1 MKYYIYLSESKV
13 SMLYAQISLSTDT
26 KREASLGFD
35 IKLLKG
41 HITESRGIPEH
52 SFAQLDAVISA
63 LHKSDLV
70 GNVKD
75 PKEYIGGCLSMTWCT
90 FGRSFKDK
98 ESPITFWGYCEE
110 SDYPFSGTVMALA
123 GSKYH
128 LLGEQR
134 DGHAHSHSGTA
145 MMTRWFLENL
155 DEPFENSEDLIKDA
169 KDYGGDGPISDD
181 DVTNGAWLAATQAR
195 GQIAKYEFVA
205 KVLHK
210 SNWPEGFRS
219 KTNRVILG
227 SPLYVAFGEQRANNA
242 NVAERQK
249 PAAC

>member
-13 SMLYAQISLSTDT
+13 SMLYAQISQCTGV

-41 HITESRGIPEH
+41 HIKESRGIPEH
-52 SFAQLDAVISA
+52 SFAQLDEVISA
-63 LHKSDLV
+63 LNKSDLV
-70 GNVKD
+70 GTVKD

-90 FGRSFKDK
+90 FGGSFGDK
-98 ESPITFWGYCEE
+98 KSPITFWGYCEE
-110 SDYPFSGTVMALA
+110 SHYPFSGTVMALA

-134 DGHAHSHSGTA
+134 AGRAHSHSGTP
-145 MMTRWFLENL
+145 MMIQWFLENL
-155 DEPFENSEDLIKDA
+155 DDPFENSEESIKDA
-169 KDYGGDGPISDD
+169 KHYVGEGAISND
-181 DVTNGAWLAATQAR
+181 DVTNGAWLAATQAK
-195 GQIAKYEFVA
+195 GHTAKYDFVA

-210 SNWPEGFRS
+210 SDWPEGFRS

-227 SPLYVAFGEQRANNA
+227 SPLYVAF
-242 NVAERQK
+242 AE
-249 PAAC
+249 